1 MTAAQEVIAD
11 IEHVYE
17 HIESGEFKQKHPEIP
32 AGLLPK
38 ICLEKKNGLA
48 RTLRTA

>member
-17 HIESGEFKQKHPEIP
+17 HIESGELKQKHPEIP